1 MVRGEYGTGFQG
13 QNLRVYQ
20 IKKKKKTMMNN
31 EQNFKCKI
39 TIN

>member
-20 IKKKKKTMMNN
+20 IKKKKKNYD
-31 EQNFKCKI
+31 EQ
-39 TIN
+39 